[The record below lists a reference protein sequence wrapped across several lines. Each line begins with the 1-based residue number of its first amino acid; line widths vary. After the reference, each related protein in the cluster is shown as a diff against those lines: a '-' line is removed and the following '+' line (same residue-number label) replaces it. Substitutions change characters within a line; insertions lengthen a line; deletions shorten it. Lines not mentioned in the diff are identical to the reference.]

1 MGIRMIKTG
10 PSNCQDHHFMKS
22 GKWFAKKLW
31 DETFQEKFA
40 TFLPRFCHVLQYLLR
55 SSCHPL
61 QSSHHRKAEKPLM
74 RYKGHSSP
82 WIWNIRG
89 HVMPWFTRPVR
100 RSANVRTSG
109 FRAGQATSLRGLAHE
124 VLDVV
129 SWNRV
134 SADCLHVSLDSTS
147 VDDLRAV
154 SKHHATAFV
163 LTEF

>member
-10 PSNCQDHHFMKS
+10 PSSCQDHFMKS
-22 GKWFAKKLW
+22 GKSSEMRPSKRSSV
-31 DETFQEKFA
+31 TFCSFA
-40 TFLPRFCHVLQYLLR
+40 TFLSTPKFLSP
-55 SSCHPL
+55 SSIIAL
-61 QSSHHRKAEKPLM
+61 WLGKAEKPLM

-100 RSANVRTSG
+100 RSANVATSG
-109 FRAGQATSLRGLAHE
+109 FRAGQATSLRGLARE

-147 VDDLRAV
+147 FDDLGAV
-154 SKHHATAFV
+154 SKHHASAFV